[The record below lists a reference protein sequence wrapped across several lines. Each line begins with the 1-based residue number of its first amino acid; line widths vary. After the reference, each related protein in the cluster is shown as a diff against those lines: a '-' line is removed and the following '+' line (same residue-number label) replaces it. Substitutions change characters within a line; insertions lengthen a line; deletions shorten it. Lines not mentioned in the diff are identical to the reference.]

1 MKSFLNLLAAVCCI
15 WLAVAC
21 NTPAEKLKS
30 VDKAE
35 FAVVLGDSSVVLL
48 DVRTPQ
54 EFAQGHIVGAI
65 NIDVKDSLFISNVQR
80 QVAPGSRVAV
90 YCRSGRRSMSAAQQM
105 VEKGY
110 DVVNLKGGFLAWEES
125 EK

>member
-1 MKSFLNLLAAVCCI
+1 MKRFLKLLAAVCGI

-21 NTPAEKLKS
+21 NAPQGKLKS
-30 VDKAE
+30 VERAE
-35 FAVVLGDSSVVLL
+35 FAQIIGDGSVVLL

-54 EFAQGHIVGAI
+54 EFSEGHIVGAI
-65 NIDVKDSLFISNVQR
+65 NIDVKDSLFITNVQR
-80 QVAPGSRVAV
+80 QIAPGSRVAV

-110 DVVNLKGGFLAWEES
+110 DVVNLEGGFLAWEES